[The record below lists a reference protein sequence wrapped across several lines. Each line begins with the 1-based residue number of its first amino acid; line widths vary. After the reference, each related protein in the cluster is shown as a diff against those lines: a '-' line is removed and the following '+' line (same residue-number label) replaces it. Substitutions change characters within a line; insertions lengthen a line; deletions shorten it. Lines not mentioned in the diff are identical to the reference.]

1 MHFSKLVP
9 AAFLAASFPAAM
21 AEWRVAVGS
30 HFVNVGG
37 GPRASPGSTFD
48 RLQIY
53 NENGDQ
59 IYLVETPE
67 WGTGLCTDLYTA
79 TAGAMGMK
87 DDFSWGASC
96 AAPGKIKYVNLKKNY
111 LSPFDRFLELVT
123 CANTICNL
131 ENAMALLG
139 QLLIL
144 RARTPTTLILL
155 GMVLELDS
163 KMLVWFSLSVSLL
176 KGEERLRLWA

>member
-9 AAFLAASFPAAM
+9 AAFLAASLPAAM
-21 AEWRVAVGS
+21 AEWCLAVGS

-37 GPRASPGSTFD
+37 GPRSSPGSTFD

-53 NENGDQ
+53 NENGDE

-96 AAPGKIKYVNLKKNY
+96 AAPGKIKECHGASGAATHIEGEDPDDVDIGWYGIGTG
-111 LSPFDRFLELVT
+111 FQ
-123 CANTICNL
+123 
-131 ENAMALLG
+131 NAC
-139 QLLIL
+139 
-144 RARTPTTLILL
+144 
-155 GMVLELDS
+155 MVQFEC
-163 KMLVWFSLSVSLL
+163 FP
-176 KGEERLRLWA
+176 A